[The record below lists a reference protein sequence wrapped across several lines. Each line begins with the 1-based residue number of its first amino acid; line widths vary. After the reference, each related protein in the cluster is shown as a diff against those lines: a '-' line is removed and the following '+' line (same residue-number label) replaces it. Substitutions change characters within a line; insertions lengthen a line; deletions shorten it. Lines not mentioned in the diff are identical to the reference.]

1 MVAHDQANG
10 KYVHSITNDFKNN
23 LKEILNK
30 TSKYKELCRKHYYR
44 ADSYKTKHLHHEFEM
59 KDRISQLENAMDRIN
74 VQANKNE
81 ELRFEKQQL
90 AQRYENRMGKIEG
103 ILSKIYQKED

>member
-1 MVAHDQANG
+1 
-10 KYVHSITNDFKNN
+10 
-23 LKEILNK
+23 
-30 TSKYKELCRKHYYR
+30 
-44 ADSYKTKHLHHEFEM
+44 M